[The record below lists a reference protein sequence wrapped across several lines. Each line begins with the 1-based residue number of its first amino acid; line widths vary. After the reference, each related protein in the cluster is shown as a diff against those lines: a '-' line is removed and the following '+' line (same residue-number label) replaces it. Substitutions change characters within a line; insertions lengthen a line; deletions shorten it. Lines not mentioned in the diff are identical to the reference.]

1 MENREFTLKFTD
13 EQIKVIEAGLK
24 ELPGK
29 FCLSVLETMFKQI
42 SEQVNSEKKETTKKD
57 KK

>member
-1 MENREFTLKFTD
+1 MENKVFTLEFTD

-29 FCLSVLETMFKQI
+29 YCLSVLETMFKQI
-42 SEQVNSEKKETTKKD
+42 SEQIKPEKKEETKKS